1 MNITELYQLTQ
12 WIDENVR
19 SKDIAGKYQAVFNV
33 LQQNARTGQQQQ
45 PLEPHKEALI
55 EAISS
60 ISLEELS
67 IDQLAFLRR
76 LGIADHLGINAL
88 SNIEDI
94 LYRNALDI
102 PTAAAEFNKIV
113 EAINNGLAKADQIKN
128 GLSDLVD
135 PEELPKD
142 EALIRVGFTKDA
154 AVNNVV
160 DWKKWSSIWY
170 DIGRGIALAHD
181 RAPEDIKVVGAKKG
195 SIVIELAVAYAI
207 AKTTGKIILF
217 ALQVADKV
225 LAIKKQAAEISHL
238 ELKNDKIAQ
247 ELEQEAANLVEE
259 KKQSITALIFEELG
273 INEDADGEKRTA
285 LEKAIKKL
293 IDFIERGGDVDCVL
307 PTEMEGEGVNAADI
321 KAIRDEFK
329 EIRTIENKIKKLEH
343 KEP

>member
-1 MNITELYQLTQ
+1 MNVTELYQLTQ
-12 WIDENVR
+12 WIDENIR
-19 SKDIAGKYQAVFNV
+19 AKDIAGKYQAIFNV
-33 LQQNARTGQQQQ
+33 LQQNARAGQQQQ
-45 PLEPHKEALI
+45 PIEPHKEALI
-55 EAISS
+55 ETISD

-67 IDQLAFLRR
+67 IDQLAFLGR
-76 LGIADHLGINAL
+76 LEIADHVGVHAV

-102 PTAAAEFNKIV
+102 PTAASEFNKIV
-113 EAINNGLAKADQIKN
+113 DAINKGLAKAEQIKN

-142 EALIRVGFTKDA
+142 EALIRVGFTKEA

-160 DWKKWSSIWY
+160 DWKKWSAIWY

-225 LAIKKQAAEISHL
+225 LAIKKQVAEINHL
-238 ELKNDKIAQ
+238 ELKNDQIAKQ
-247 ELEQEAANLVEE
+247 LEQEASNLVEE
-259 KKQSITALIFEELG
+259 KKQSITVLIFEELG
-273 INEDADGEKRTA
+273 INEDADGEKRNA

-307 PTEMEGEGVNAADI
+307 PTEMEEEGENAEDV
-321 KAIRDEFK
+321 KAIREEFK
-329 EIRTIENKIKKLEH
+329 EIRTIENKIKQLEH
-343 KEP
+343 QKP